1 MQACRREWAQGTRA
15 MQPKLA
21 EGTKRNDPRKP
32 YWIDAP
38 RQLRC
43 MVSAR
48 RHDIVDRLAASGR
61 MAVKDLARM
70 IGAKPSALY
79 HHVRQLVAVGLVVE
93 AGHRVVRRKRE
104 QLYETPSP
112 RMRLYRAL
120 QDRRN
125 APTFKRIVGG
135 VGRQMERDFRRGIAS
150 PRTRTSGPYRNLG
163 LFRLV
168 GAPTPATLSEIN
180 AHLSEIA
187 ELMWQSPAAGTE
199 LISLAWTLAP
209 IGKELVPAGRQ
220 RRAARYT
227 ARKASRD
234 GRKGPRS

>member
-1 MQACRREWAQGTRA
+1 MKA
-15 MQPKLA
+15 KLA
-21 EGTKRNDPRKP
+21 RHTKRRDSGRH

-48 RHDIVDRLAASGR
+48 RHDIVDRLAASGS

-79 HHVRQLVAVGLVVE
+79 HHVRKLMAVGLVVE

-104 QLYETPSP
+104 TLYATPAP

-125 APTFKRIVGG
+125 APAFKRIVGG
-135 VGRQMERDFRRGIAS
+135 VGRQMERDFRRSIAS
-150 PRTRTSGPYRNLG
+150 PRARTDGPYRNLG

-168 GAPTPATLSEIN
+168 GAPGPATLRAIN
-180 AHLSEIA
+180 AHLAEIA
-187 ELMWQSPAAGTE
+187 ELMWQSPASGAD

-209 IGKELVPAGRQ
+209 VGASPAGS
-220 RRAARYT
+220 RRR
-227 ARKASRD
+227 RK
-234 GRKGPRS
+234 